1 MRAFFKIGFIAS
13 FLFFAAC
20 ASTSNTSAT
29 PEELAAFEKMV
40 ANQQFEINATW
51 AQPMATQSLN
61 SIANAGLLPPGST
74 ANRIDITGTGGYLRM
89 WDGKVKADLPF
100 FGERRMGG
108 TYSSD
113 KVGIKFD
120 GEPTDLTFEPAKK
133 GSGYT
138 VKFNITEGAESYQV
152 VANIYPNQSARLMV
166 ASSQRT
172 NIWYQGNLS
181 EYTPE

>member
-1 MRAFFKIGFIAS
+1 MRAIFKLGLLGILLIFT
-13 FLFFAAC
+13 AC
-20 ASTSNTSAT
+20 ASSKTSAT
-29 PEELAAFEKMV
+29 PEEIAAFEKMV
-40 ANQQFEINATW
+40 ANKQFEINAAW

-74 ANRIDITGTGGYLRM
+74 ANRIDVTGTGGYLRM
-89 WDGKVKADLPF
+89 WDGRVKADLPF
-100 FGERRMGG
+100 FGERRMGAA
-108 TYSSD
+108 YSSD

-133 GSGYT
+133 GDGYT
-138 VKFNITEGAESYQV
+138 LKFNITEGVESFQV
-152 VANIYPNQSARLMV
+152 VANLYQNQSARLMV

>member
-1 MRAFFKIGFIAS
+1 MKAIFKLGILGIL
-13 FLFFAAC
+13 LFFAAC
-20 ASTSNTSAT
+20 AATSKTNATS
-29 PEELAAFEKMV
+29 EEQAVFEKMV
-40 ANQQFEINATW
+40 ANKQFEMNATW

-74 ANRIDITGTGGYLRM
+74 ANRIDITGTGGYFRLS
-89 WDGKVKADLPF
+89 DGKVKADLPF
-100 FGERRMGG
+100 YGERRMGG
-108 TYSSD
+108 TYSND

-120 GEPTDLTFEPAKK
+120 GEPRDMTFEPAKK
-133 GSGYT
+133 GDGYT
-138 VKFNITEGAESYQV
+138 LKFNITEGAESYQV

-181 EYTPE
+181 EYNPE